1 MQTIRTAATAR
12 ALAEGGMY
20 SAPSPFPSATFPLQ
34 GTPVSAPAPRSRLR
48 RRHWLLLGSFVL
60 LVVAPLALSAW
71 YLWARAADQYAST
84 VGFSV
89 RTEEQSPAI
98 ALLGGITDLSG
109 SSSSDTDILYEYM
122 HSQEL
127 VAEMDAALDLRR
139 LWAGAGSDWR
149 QPGSDP
155 VFAFDPGGAIE
166 DLVTYWQ
173 RMVRIRYDAG
183 TGLIEV
189 RVLAFA
195 PQDATLI
202 AEALLAKA
210 SEMINTLSDIAQA
223 DAIRTAKAELSLSLE
238 RLKGA
243 RQAVTGFR
251 NRHQLV
257 DPGTDIATQAGLL
270 AQLQAQL
277 AESLID
283 ADMLRETARD
293 SDPRLKQAERRIE
306 MVERRIAAE
315 RSKLGMGA
323 PQGEGDVLANLVGQ
337 YEALVVDREFARQS
351 YTAALAA
358 FDAAQA
364 EARRKS
370 RYLAPYIRPT
380 RAETSRFPERGKW
393 MIYLSIFAGLG
404 WMILTLAGYAIKDRR

>member
-1 MQTIRTAATAR
+1 M
-12 ALAEGGMY
+12 
-20 SAPSPFPSATFPLQ
+20 
-34 GTPVSAPAPRSRLR
+34 R

-283 ADMLRETARD
+283 VDMLRETARD

-315 RSKLGMGA
+315 RGKLGMGA
-323 PQGEGDVLANLVGQ
+323 PHGEGDVLANLVGQ

-393 MIYLSIFAGLG
+393 TIYLGIFAGLG
-404 WMILTLAGYAIKDRR
+404 WMILTLSGYAIKDRR

>member
-1 MQTIRTAATAR
+1 MASQTAR
-12 ALAEGGMY
+12 V
-20 SAPSPFPSATFPLQ
+20 AP
-34 GTPVSAPAPRSRLR
+34 PVPRSRLK
-48 RRHWLLLGSFVL
+48 RRHWLLLGSFAA
-60 LVVAPLALSAW
+60 LVVAPLVLAAW

-109 SSSSDTDILYEYM
+109 SSSSDTDILYEYL

-127 VAEMDAALDLRR
+127 VADMDAALDLRH

-155 VFAFDPGGAIE
+155 VFAFDPAGAIE
-166 DLVTYWQ
+166 DLVEYWQ
-173 RMVRIRYDAG
+173 RMVRIRYDGG

-189 RVLAFA
+189 RVLAFQ
-195 PQDATLI
+195 PEDATRI
-202 AEALLAKA
+202 AGALLTRA
-210 SEMINTLSDIAQA
+210 SDMINTLSAIAQA
-223 DAIRTAKAELSLSLE
+223 DAIRTARTELALARD
-238 RLKGA
+238 RLKEA
-243 RQAVTGFR
+243 RRAVTAFR

-257 DPGTDIATQAGLL
+257 DPGTDIASQAGLL

-277 AESLID
+277 AEALID
-283 ADMLRETARD
+283 VDMLRETARD
-293 SDPRLKQAERRIE
+293 SDPRLKQATRRIV
-306 MVERRIAAE
+306 MIERRIAAE
-315 RSKLGMGA
+315 RAKLGMGA
-323 PQGEGDVLANLVGQ
+323 PQGTGDVLANLVGQ
-337 YEALVVDREFARQS
+337 YEALVVDREFAQQS
-351 YTAALAA
+351 YTTALAS

-380 RAETSRFPERGKW
+380 GAETSRFPERGIW
-393 MIYLSIFAGLG
+393 MVYLGAFAGLG
-404 WMILTLAGYAIKDRR
+404 WLIVVLGGYAIKDRR